1 MAIREFASFIGT
13 LTSSFPGNQFGPL
26 YYRAMLKFKDK
37 SLRYNKGNFN
47 AVIKLFEDTLHE
59 ISWWKKNIFK
69 VFKPITYPKF
79 SITIYTDASL
89 EGWGASMG
97 NVSTGGG
104 WLPDEKLMHINVL
117 ELKAILLALKSFVK
131 TSHKHIKI
139 MSDNTTAIHC
149 INKMGTSHSMECHH
163 QVLNIWEWAI
173 IHKSHLSVAHIPGK
187 LNTVADKE
195 SRSNRVDTEWMLQPK
210 VLNLALEHSSFKPEI
225 DLFATNINT
234 QFGKYAAFRPDP
246 GAMYIDAFSID
257 WSDLKFYALPPIS
270 VIPRVL
276 SEGKQ
281 DSAEGIIVVPF
292 WPTQVWYPAML
303 KMLVSTP
310 ILLNSRKSLLVL
322 PQTSNQVHPMWK
334 KMSMLV
340 VLLSGSLQKANH
352 CQEMLL
358 KSYQLRGEWEH
369 EKGTTTMSKGLSSF
383 VVKGTLIPFKQ
394 PLRWE

>member
-1 MAIREFASFIGT
+1 
-13 LTSSFPGNQFGPL
+13 
-26 YYRAMLKFKDK
+26 
-37 SLRYNKGNFN
+37 
-47 AVIKLFEDTLHE
+47 
-59 ISWWKKNIFK
+59 
-69 VFKPITYPKF
+69 
-79 SITIYTDASL
+79 
-89 EGWGASMG
+89 
-97 NVSTGGG
+97 
-104 WLPDEKLMHINVL
+104 MHINVL

-149 INKMGTSHSMECHH
+149 INRMGTSHSMECHH
-163 QVLNIWEWAI
+163 QVLKILEWAI
-173 IHKSHLSVAHIPGK
+173 IHKNHLSVAHISGK

-195 SRSNRVDTEWMLQPK
+195 YRSNHVDTKWMLIPK
-210 VLNLALEHSSFKPEI
+210 VLNLALEHLSFKPEI

-246 GAMYIDAFSID
+246 GAMYIDVFSID
-257 WSDLKFYALPPIS
+257 CSDLKFYASPSPPIS

-276 SEGKQ
+276 SDMKQ

-322 PQTSNQVHPMWK
+322 PQTPNQVHPMWE

-340 VLLSGSLQKANH
+340 VHFSGSLQKANH
-352 CQEMLL
+352 CQEKLL
-358 KSYQLRGEWEH
+358 KSYQRRREWEQ
-369 EKGTTTMSKGLSSF
+369 ENGTAPMSKGL
-383 VVKGTLIPFKQ
+383 
-394 PLRWE
+394 